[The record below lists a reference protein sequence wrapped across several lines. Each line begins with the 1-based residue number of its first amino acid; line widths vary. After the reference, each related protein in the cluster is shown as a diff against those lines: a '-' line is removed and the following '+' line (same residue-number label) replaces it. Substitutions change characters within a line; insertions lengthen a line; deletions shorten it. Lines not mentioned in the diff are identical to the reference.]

1 MTFFVLSWVKFCITR
16 GGPFG
21 DTGQSL
27 EPRERRGKVPGSP
40 AAVSYTCNRGFRG
53 TEETEVDIMTSRT
66 CRTVSVLLFL
76 LLFFSTSLA
85 AEESTML
92 PGTELQNRFIEA
104 LISEEIPVL
113 ISLTNFGEVEGLIRA
128 HDAST
133 ILLENT
139 RGRFR
144 QRLIYKNTV
153 SVIAPVP
160 IAAEV
165 LDEF

>member
-1 MTFFVLSWVKFCITR
+1 
-16 GGPFG
+16 
-21 DTGQSL
+21 
-27 EPRERRGKVPGSP
+27 
-40 AAVSYTCNRGFRG
+40 
-53 TEETEVDIMTSRT
+53 
-66 CRTVSVLLFL
+66 LFL

-92 PGTELQNRFIEA
+92 PGTELQDRFIEA

-128 HDAST
+128 HDASA

-160 IAAEV
+160 IAADV